1 MTFWNAFDIII
12 LETNAG
18 GFIMGENRTYYYARV
33 SSKEQN
39 LDRQLQLF
47 QKEYG
52 VDIEKDRDRIITDKQ
67 SGKDMDRIG
76 YLHLKNNLLRSGDTL
91 VITSLDRLGRNKEAI
106 KNELQYFKNN
116 KIRVIIDD
124 LPTTKTQYSDDTT
137 AAAVMDMVNNI
148 LIEVLGMMAEQE
160 RQHIKERQK
169 EGIAAAKEKN
179 KHLGR
184 PKAEKP
190 ENWDEVYAEWSAGNI
205 TAVEAMK
212 QTGLTKST
220 FYRFA
225 QQEDK

>member
-1 MTFWNAFDIII
+1 MGV
-12 LETNAG
+12 L
-18 GFIMGENRTYYYARV
+18 IMGESRTYYYARV

-52 VDIEKDRDRIITDKQ
+52 VDIEKDRDRIVEDKQ
-67 SGKDMDRIG
+67 SGKDMERVG
-76 YLHLKNNLLRSGDTL
+76 YMHLKNNLLRSGDTL
-91 VITSLDRLGRNKEAI
+91 VVASLDRLGRNKDAI
-106 KNELQYFKNN
+106 KNELQYFKDN

-124 LPTTKTQYSDDTT
+124 LPTTKTQYTDDTT
-137 AAAVMDMVNNI
+137 ASAVMEMVNNI

-169 EGIAAAKEKN
+169 EGIAVAKKLN

-184 PKAEKP
+184 PKTEKP
-190 ENWDEVYAEWSAGNI
+190 ENWEEVYAEWKAGSI

-212 QTGLTKST
+212 RTQLTKST
-220 FYRFA
+220 FYRLA
-225 QQEDK
+225 QQEQ

>member
-1 MTFWNAFDIII
+1 M
-12 LETNAG
+12 
-18 GFIMGENRTYYYARV
+18 
-33 SSKEQN
+33 
-39 LDRQLQLF
+39 
-47 QKEYG
+47 
-52 VDIEKDRDRIITDKQ
+52 
-67 SGKDMDRIG
+67 
-76 YLHLKNNLLRSGDTL
+76 
-91 VITSLDRLGRNKEAI
+91 GRNKEAI

-179 KHLGR
+179 KHLGG

-190 ENWDEVYAEWSAGNI
+190 ENWGEVYAEWHAGNI

-220 FYRFA
+220 FYRFV
-225 QQEDK
+225 QQEQ

>member
-1 MTFWNAFDIII
+1 MSEQI
-12 LETNAG
+12 
-18 GFIMGENRTYYYARV
+18 TYYYARV
-33 SSKEQN
+33 YSQEQN

-52 VDIEKDRDRIITDKQ
+52 VDLEKDRDRIITDKQ
-67 SGKDMDRIG
+67 SGKDMDRVG

-91 VITSLDRLGRNKEAI
+91 VVASLDRLGRNKEAI
-106 KNELQYFKNN
+106 KNELQHFKNN

-124 LPTTKTQYSDDTT
+124 LPTTKTQYTDDTT
-137 AAAVMDMVNNI
+137 ASAVMDMVNNI

-160 RQHIKERQK
+160 RQHIKIRQK
-169 EGIAAAKEKN
+169 AGIAAAKEKN

-190 ENWDEVYAEWSAGNI
+190 SNWDEVYADWKAEKI

-225 QQEDK
+225 QQEQ